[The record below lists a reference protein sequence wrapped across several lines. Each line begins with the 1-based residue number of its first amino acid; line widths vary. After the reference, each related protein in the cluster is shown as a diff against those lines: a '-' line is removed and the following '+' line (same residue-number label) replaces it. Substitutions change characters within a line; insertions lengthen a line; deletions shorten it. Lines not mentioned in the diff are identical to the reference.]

1 MPTQIQLEVIFAEN
15 GIATRARVLQG
26 TDKQRVNKDET
37 GKRNVS
43 LLSKVLEQCHVYK
56 FGIYRARER
65 QRKREI
71 RQ

>member
-15 GIATRARVLQG
+15 SIATRARVLQG

-43 LLSKVLEQCHVYK
+43 LLSKVLE
-56 FGIYRARER
+56 
-65 QRKREI
+65 
-71 RQ
+71 